1 MATLMYAVLVAM
13 TSGSLTLLQD
23 VSALTDNEAALQL
36 RVTKATNPFLSTL
49 AAPGEAQFLT
59 VLKPCSILLPHV
71 HQRANEFYSVIFG
84 TMDGGISQENGA
96 AQDITFQVE
105 PGEVMVV
112 PQGLLHHNHNAQCT
126 PNVFLQT
133 FSSSDPGAINV
144 VGALAAMGDGS
155 DAGLE
160 AMKASGTD
168 RVDAS
173 PQGAFALDQKCLKE
187 CHFPD
192 TGAPN
197 DGLDDLPEDFRAL
210 YGLATMVEKE
220 NNWATGKQP

>member
-1 MATLMYAVLVAM
+1 M
-13 TSGSLTLLQD
+13 
-23 VSALTDNEAALQL
+23 TDNAAALQF
-36 RVTKATNPFLSTL
+36 RVTKGTNPFLSTL

-71 HQRANEFYSVIFG
+71 HQRANEFYSVLFG
-84 TMDGGISQENGA
+84 TMDGGVSQENGA
-96 AQDITFQVE
+96 AQDITFDVN

-126 PNVFLQT
+126 PNVWLQS
-133 FSSSDPGAINV
+133 FSSSDPGALNV

-155 DAGLE
+155 DAGLA

-168 RVDAS
+168 LVEAS
-173 PQGAFALDQKCLKE
+173 PQGAFALDQKCLKR
-187 CHFPD
+187 CHFPA

-197 DGLDDLPEDFRAL
+197 DGLDDLPDEFRVMF
-210 YGLATMVEKE
+210 GLKPLEKKHQ
-220 NNWATGKQP
+220 NWTHGKKW